1 MLKRLARAQ
10 TLSIAALPVFALACA
25 TTGTSATTQAPSN
38 AALTN
43 FNLGADKHVAVEM
56 PAEAADV
63 RENASAPILSVVT
76 IEEVVYPY
84 VYGYPLYPE
93 GDAGRGIAELR
104 KASAEG
110 ARHIKSSD
118 KDGVV
123 HVAEELPSIGCRFD
137 GIGETK
143 EKFVPVSL
151 SCELPAPKALGGS
164 KRPVL
169 GAVSAGAKAEEILK
183 EPTVEENF
191 MGAFHLTSADF
202 AGGSGTAY
210 FNTTHGQIALVF
222 KGQKLDRFVYYFD
235 PSVRGW
241 QDPKSWEGIQ

>member
-1 MLKRLARAQ
+1 MLNRLARAQ
-10 TLSIAALPVFALACA
+10 RLSIACLPALALACA
-25 TTGTSATTQAPSN
+25 TSGTSTTQAPSST
-38 AALTN
+38 ALNN

-56 PAEAADV
+56 PAEAAEV

-76 IEEVVYPY
+76 IDEVVYPY

-93 GDAGRGIAELR
+93 GDAARGIAELR
-104 KASAEG
+104 KASTEG
-110 ARHIKSSD
+110 AKHTKSSD

-137 GIGETK
+137 GIAETGA
-143 EKFVPVSL
+143 KFVPVSL
-151 SCELPAPKALGGS
+151 TCDLPAPKALGGS

-202 AGGSGTAY
+202 AGGSGSAY

-222 KGQKLDRFVYYFD
+222 KGHKLDHFVYYFD
-235 PSVRGW
+235 PSVAGW
-241 QDPKSWEGIQ
+241 QNQMSWAGVQ